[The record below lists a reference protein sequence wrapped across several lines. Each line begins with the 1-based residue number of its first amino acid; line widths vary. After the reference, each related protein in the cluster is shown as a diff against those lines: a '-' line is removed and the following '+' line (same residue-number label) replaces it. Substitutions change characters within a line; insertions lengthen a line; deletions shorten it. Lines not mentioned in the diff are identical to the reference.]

1 MSKAELETSLRNF
14 VLEKLAKFIDT
25 ELNADPIII
34 SASAFSIPMVD
45 AEGNEKYVNITV
57 SVPRGTRNDRGGY
70 DPYDGY
76 AAGEEYR
83 AEQEEKAA
91 KKAASEAKKKAEAA
105 ARERKRAER
114 KAKKEAEEN
123 PEE

>member
-1 MSKAELETSLRNF
+1 MSKAELENNLRNF

-25 ELNADPIII
+25 ELNTDPIII

-57 SVPRGTRNDRGGY
+57 SVPRGTRNGRGGY

-76 AAGEEYR
+76 AARDEYR
-83 AEQEEKAA
+83 AELEKNAA

-114 KAKKEAEEN
+114 RAKKEAEEN
-123 PEE
+123 SGE